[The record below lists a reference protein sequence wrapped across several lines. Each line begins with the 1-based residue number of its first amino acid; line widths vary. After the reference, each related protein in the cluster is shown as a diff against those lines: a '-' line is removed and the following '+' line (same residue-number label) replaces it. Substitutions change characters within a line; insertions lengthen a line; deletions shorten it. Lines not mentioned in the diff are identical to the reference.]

1 MPRRGENIYKR
12 KDGRWEGRY
21 IKQYDIKGKAQ
32 YGYVYGK
39 TYSAVKKLLAE
50 KQIKNTKPE
59 KIRTGSVYKD
69 ILVSWL
75 ESQRLNKKEST
86 YAHYYVCDEW
96 YQEPVLKGEQ
106 YVSYCLDFCQQHG
119 IDLFMPRREMVS
131 ISQYKDRFTAAG
143 IRVMVDD
150 YQYVSILNQ
159 KHRAYQFFMQH
170 DVGAIPDFFIA
181 TNAEQFKEAYKKLSA
196 KYKWVCFKF
205 VHDEGGKSYR
215 LIDNNRKGYAAL
227 FKKQTSR
234 ISFDAAVEVLSEK
247 GVFSPIM
254 IMPFLPD
261 EEISVDCLKTSRGLI
276 AIPRIKDST
285 RIERVCYDSEIL
297 KTCEAFYTQ
306 IPLECPCNI
315 QFKYLDRIP
324 YLLEVNTRMSGGIQM
339 ACAASNVNIPAL
351 AVGKLLGIDMPWT
364 NTKEE
369 KRVTHVEVPVV
380 LDR

>member
-1 MPRRGENIYKR
+1 M
-12 KDGRWEGRY
+12 
-21 IKQYDIKGKAQ
+21 
-32 YGYVYGK
+32 
-39 TYSAVKKLLAE
+39 
-50 KQIKNTKPE
+50 
-59 KIRTGSVYKD
+59 
-69 ILVSWL
+69 
-75 ESQRLNKKEST
+75 
-86 YAHYYVCDEW
+86 
-96 YQEPVLKGEQ
+96 
-106 YVSYCLDFCQQHG
+106 
-119 IDLFMPRREMVS
+119 
-131 ISQYKDRFTAAG
+131 
-143 IRVMVDD
+143 
-150 YQYVSILNQ
+150 
-159 KHRAYQFFMQH
+159 
-170 DVGAIPDFFIA
+170 
-181 TNAEQFKEAYKKLSA
+181 
-196 KYKWVCFKF
+196 
-205 VHDEGGKSYR
+205 
-215 LIDNNRKGYAAL
+215 
-227 FKKQTSR
+227 
-234 ISFDAAVEVLSEK
+234 SEK

>member
-1 MPRRGENIYKR
+1 MPTTRYRLVHSQER
-12 KDGRWEGRY
+12 DG
-21 IKQYDIKGKAQ
+21 
-32 YGYVYGK
+32 
-39 TYSAVKKLLAE
+39 
-50 KQIKNTKPE
+50 
-59 KIRTGSVYKD
+59 VYK
-69 ILVSWL
+69 
-75 ESQRLNKKEST
+75 
-86 YAHYYVCDEW
+86 
-96 YQEPVLKGEQ
+96 
-106 YVSYCLDFCQQHG
+106 
-119 IDLFMPRREMVS
+119 S
-131 ISQYKDRFTAAG
+131 I
-143 IRVMVDD
+143 
-150 YQYVSILNQ
+150 
-159 KHRAYQFFMQH
+159 H

>member
-1 MPRRGENIYKR
+1 MARVWMNHWFSTAYNIINLIR
-12 KDGRWEGRY
+12 KA
-21 IKQYDIKGKAQ
+21 IPDIEIIGSNEHP
-32 YGYVYGK
+32 
-39 TYSAVKKLLAE
+39 YSP
-50 KQIKNTKPE
+50 IMN
-59 KIRTGSVYKD
+59 
-69 ILVSWL
+69 
-75 ESQRLNKKEST
+75 
-86 YAHYYVCDEW
+86 VCDEW
-96 YQEPVLKGEQ
+96 YQEPVIKGEQ

-143 IRVMVDD
+143 IRIMVDD

-159 KHRAYQFFMQH
+159 KHRAYQFFIQH

-181 TNAEQFKEAYKKLSA
+181 TNVEQFKEAYKELSE

-205 VHDEGGKSYR
+205 VHDEGGKSYL

-227 FKKQTSR
+227 FKKQTTR
-234 ISFDAAVEVLSEK
+234 ISFDAAVEALSEK
-247 GVFSPIM
+247 GVLSPIM

-297 KTCEAFYTQ
+297 KTCEDFYTQ

-324 YLLEVNTRMSGGIQM
+324 YLLEVNTRMSGGVQM

-364 NTKEE
+364 NKKEE
-369 KRVTHVEVPVV
+369 KRVTHVEVPDV